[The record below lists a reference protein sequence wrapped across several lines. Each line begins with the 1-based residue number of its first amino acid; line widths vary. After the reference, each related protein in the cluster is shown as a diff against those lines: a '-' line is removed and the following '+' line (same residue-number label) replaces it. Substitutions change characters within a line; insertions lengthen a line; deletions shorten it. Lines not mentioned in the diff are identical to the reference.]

1 MKTYLHALIQML
13 LIILLYPNFTQCDIG
28 APTLPLPK
36 LDITKRTQVME
47 IVSVETIPNPDSIKD
62 MTAPSIKAIYTF
74 HDLMKLSHRYGK
86 LIGFPETMQAILLQE
101 TNGGRVRKTPSKSK
115 NTFEQKSFG
124 VMQIQPETAKFIMV
138 NILGQDESKIPPM
151 HELKLLLKNND
162 NFSIHLATLYFK
174 YLYDMYVDR
183 GNVSGVAWRKA
194 LLAYNVGP
202 GTLNEYGMNFDPND
216 YLNGIR
222 DHLKILKEYNHT
234 YQL

>member
-1 MKTYLHALIQML
+1 
-13 LIILLYPNFTQCDIG
+13 
-28 APTLPLPK
+28 
-36 LDITKRTQVME
+36 
-47 IVSVETIPNPDSIKD
+47 
-62 MTAPSIKAIYTF
+62 
-74 HDLMKLSHRYGK
+74 
-86 LIGFPETMQAILLQE
+86 
-101 TNGGRVRKTPSKSK
+101 
-115 NTFEQKSFG
+115 
-124 VMQIQPETAKFIMV
+124 
-138 NILGQDESKIPPM
+138 
-151 HELKLLLKNND
+151 LLLKNND